1 MLIKGKA
8 PFADG
13 CATVIS
19 IEAAKSF
26 IWESQIQVKPRVQRK
41 RRSQGCIKAK
51 ATRLLKFS
59 GKNHDGLRC
68 KKEIFFLKGLDVC
81 II

>member
-26 IWESQIQVKPRVQRK
+26 IWESQIQVKPNRVPGK
-41 RRSQGCIKAK
+41 TKSHELIKAK
-51 ATRLLKFS
+51 ARSVAQEL
-59 GKNHDGLRC
+59 
-68 KKEIFFLKGLDVC
+68 
-81 II
+81 

>member
-19 IEAAKSF
+19 TEAAKSK
-26 IWESQIQVKPRVQRK
+26 ELYLGVADSGKTRVPGK
-41 RRSQGCIKAK
+41 TKSHELIKAK
-51 ATRLLKFS
+51 ARRLLKNCDS
-59 GKNHDGLRC
+59 L
-68 KKEIFFLKGLDVC
+68 
-81 II
+81 